1 MTAIQDWVSRRVE
14 GVGLGPAAERVVSIL
29 VTQPHLASYA
39 TTADLAAR
47 ANVNVATVV
56 RTSRQLGFTG
66 WPELRLELRSR
77 YLASLSA
84 TEMLTEHVGTAGDP
98 VTDAV
103 RQDIANLQLLAR
115 TLETDVV
122 RSIAA
127 AIRQARQTLV
137 IGSGTFAA
145 PGLHLAHACTTM
157 GLDVRLE
164 RHFGTQLAN
173 AVHRLGPEDCLVVV
187 SLWWLPRQ
195 VLQATGIA
203 SERQS
208 TVCVLTDM
216 RTSPLAEHANQMLV
230 IPSEGASTF
239 PSLTAASSVVHALLA
254 EMVKLGGEESRQA
267 ILGAEETWSRMD
279 LFG

>member
-1 MTAIQDWVSRRVE
+1 MTAIQEWVGRRVE
-14 GVGLGPAAERVVSIL
+14 GVGLGPAANRVVKIL

-39 TTADLAAR
+39 TTADLASR

-56 RTSRQLGFTG
+56 RTARQLGFSG

-84 TEMLTEHVGTAGDP
+84 TEMLAEHVGTAGDP

-103 RQDIANLQLLAR
+103 RQDIENLQLLSR
-115 TLETDVV
+115 TLEVDVV
-122 RSIAA
+122 RNMAG
-127 AIRQARQTLV
+127 AIREARRTVV

-145 PGLHLAHACTTM
+145 PGLHLAHAGTTM

-173 AVHRLGPEDCLVVV
+173 AVHHLGPEDCLVAIN
-187 SLWWLPRQ
+187 LWWLPRQ

-203 SERQS
+203 SERGS
-208 TVCVLTDM
+208 TVCVLTDI
-216 RTSPLAEHANQMLV
+216 RTSPLAEHADQMLV

-239 PSLTAASSVVHALLA
+239 PSLTPAASVVHALLA
-254 EMVKLGGEESRQA
+254 EIVKLGGEESRQA
-267 ILGAEETWSRMD
+267 ILGAEETWSRMG
-279 LFG
+279 LFT